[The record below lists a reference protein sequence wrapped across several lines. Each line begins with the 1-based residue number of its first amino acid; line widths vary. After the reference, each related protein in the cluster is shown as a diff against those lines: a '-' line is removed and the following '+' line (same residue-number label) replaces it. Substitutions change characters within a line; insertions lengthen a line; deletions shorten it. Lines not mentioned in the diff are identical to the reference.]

1 MILRSLEP
9 APATSD
15 EFLPAWR
22 VVEQSQQ
29 HPLDRYWMITQPS
42 HAALAGELAAKLTG
56 VDLPNLDGP
65 LIHAIALH
73 DAGWGMPDAQAIMQS
88 RSVSQSPPKSFI
100 ACGVGEFVKAWE
112 KSIDIAASVSAA
124 GGYIVSRHFERIAN
138 VSAARVPAGNRQTV
152 DGFLQSEAARQKQL
166 AAKQQ
171 CTPKELESLTD
182 VLQFCDLLSLYV
194 CCGARQNVEFPEYF
208 GIKARLTVGE
218 ERYSL
223 DPILIEPGTKFSVA
237 ALLHPATRDA
247 SGKEIEIRIG

>member
-1 MILRSLEP
+1 MILRSLDP
-9 APATSD
+9 APATND

-22 VVEQSQQ
+22 VVEESQRQ
-29 HPLDRYWMITQPS
+29 PTDRCWMITQPS

-56 VDLPNLDGP
+56 VNLPNLDGP

-73 DAGWGMPDAQAIMQS
+73 DAGWGMPDAQAIMHS

-100 ACGVGEFVKAWE
+100 ACGVDEFVSAWE

-124 GGYIVSRHFERIAN
+124 GGYIVSRHFERIAKLN
-138 VSAARVPAGNRQTV
+138 ASRIAAGNRQTA
-152 DGFLQSEAARQKQL
+152 DCFLQNEAARQKQL

-171 CTPKELESLTD
+171 CTPKELEALTD

-208 GIKARLTVGE
+208 GIKVRLTVKTDS
-218 ERYSL
+218 YSL
-223 DPILIEPGTKFSVA
+223 DPIVLEPGTEFSVA

-247 SGKEIEIRIG
+247 SGQELEFRIG